1 MRIHPRGGCDV
12 RTLSEPIPLKVGLQI
27 PCGFHSQTTT
37 EAAVRTDATPIGT
50 NLPRVGS
57 AEGMDSVGI
66 NRHGVTNEKV
76 VEKGIAN
83 HLESESCEGVREDA
97 LEALTGTY
105 AGGAIELRNCQS
117 GGRRSHS
124 IRKAKRRC
132 ALMASASS
140 PGGVV
145 AAQACIETPCART
158 ERPRCRLRWI
168 RGRPMGES
176 DEP

>member
-1 MRIHPRGGCDV
+1 MRTHPRGGCDV
-12 RTLSEPIPLKVGLQI
+12 RTLSEPLKMGLQI
-27 PCGFHSQTTT
+27 PCCFHSQTPVPL
-37 EAAVRTDATPIGT
+37 AFWTDAAPTGR
-50 NLPRVGS
+50 NFPRVGPT
-57 AEGMDSVGI
+57 ERMDSVGI

-145 AAQACIETPCART
+145 AAQACIETSCART
-158 ERPRCRLRWI
+158 ERPRCRLRSI